1 MTSASEIR
9 TIFWDIGG
17 VLLTNGWDQG
27 QQTRV
32 LTALGVDLPAY
43 EAVHDDVNY
52 YWERGLISAQDFFEQ
67 TVLETNPQLHLTFDR
82 LWQLVC
88 AESKVLHQECFDIL
102 AALKRSGRY
111 RLATLNNESRE
122 LNVHRLDAFHLRQFF
137 DYFICSGYVHEM
149 KPLPDIYR
157 ASSVCVLAAVNGKPA
172 TRGAHRPSAS
182 DLIHFGI
189 PNVILEAMACGV
201 PVVTTR
207 LEALGEVLQGDAAD
221 AAQQNGVYVPERDP
235 PALAAALA
243 ALAADPARRAAIG
256 ARAVARIRAGFDIHV
271 TSGEVAEALGMPAPA
286 AVPRAARAAV

>member
-1 MTSASEIR
+1 VTSAPEIK

-17 VLLTNGWDQG
+17 VLLTNGWDSG

-67 TVLETNPQLHLTFDR
+67 TVLETNPQLHLTFDH

-88 AESKVLHQECFDIL
+88 AESKVLHPECFDIL
-102 AALKRSGRY
+102 AALKRSGSY

-122 LNVHRLDAFHLRQFF
+122 LNVHRLDAFHLRSFF

-157 ASSVCVLAAVNGKPA
+157 AAIDISGFAPE
-172 TRGAHRPSAS
+172 T
-182 DLIHFGI
+182 
-189 PNVILEAMACGV
+189 
-201 PVVTTR
+201 
-207 LEALGEVLQGDAAD
+207 ALFIDDRQENCD
-221 AAQQNGVYVPERDP
+221 
-235 PALAAALA
+235 
-243 ALAADPARRAAIG
+243 
-256 ARAVARIRAGFDIHV
+256 
-271 TSGEVAEALGMPAPA
+271 
-286 AVPRAARAAV
+286 AARALDMQAIRFESPAQLRASLTELGIAVQQNV